1 MRRVYY
7 IINDKERVY
16 CERDAHSREQLKA
29 MQMIW
34 VQECCRLVEKDIT
47 IHSEQKKELTHM
59 QKSQFLRYVRCNVC

>member
-1 MRRVYY
+1 MEGYTMRRVYY

-16 CERDAHSREQLKA
+16 CESDAHIREQLKA

-34 VQECCRLVEKDIT
+34 VQEGCRLVEKDIT

-59 QKSQFLRYVRCNVC
+59 QKVNFYDM